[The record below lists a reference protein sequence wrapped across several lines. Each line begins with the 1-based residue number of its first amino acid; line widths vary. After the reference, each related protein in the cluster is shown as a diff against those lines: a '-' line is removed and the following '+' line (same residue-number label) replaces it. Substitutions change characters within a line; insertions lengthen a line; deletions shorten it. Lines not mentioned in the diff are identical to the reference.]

1 MAKRN
6 WDRIKGQKP
15 QDTVKYRDVYE
26 DQQLE
31 RGDLD
36 KRQTMTSRT
45 ILSVAV
51 GLIVMLLVWIVISAI
66 QMAMSGKGTLEMNP
80 SPENTWIHVNEHYVN
95 VNDQTDV
102 ISSDMYNAL
111 VQKHKDILS
120 GKQEVVENPGNE
132 PDLQAVRGYESSD
145 WERKNEGYTLTVP
158 VGAIMPDGSRCTT
171 PTELFMSIDDYKA
184 YAAKVSGDYQNRY
197 NAYIEYQRAL
207 EDPANT
213 YSAVVEHYRN
223 RNDFSQYIK
232 VDEYKKEL
240 NEFNA
245 KKEKAKAGSS
255 FADLCSVPFL
265 PIDPSTIYTEYE
277 HGNVDPYVYSP
288 KLYLDEQQR
297 NMFNEFV
304 SQHRVESDAN
314 DIQYKIMDD
323 TVCFNEYP
331 SKDLIAIFDKLNALV
346 GDRAISYKNTLDG
359 TIISYEEYDEMMCKY
374 QEDLATFKKEYK
386 AHREKFHPDDIDG
399 TAKVFD
405 WGPNTLKFGLSFGL
419 AMLIFSVL
427 ESVLYANLRAQNVMS
442 DTTDINQYHND
453 QHIALPEEIQR
464 AYDVF
469 PDVGAHSAVQVS
481 SMISH
486 VALLNKGLKT
496 VNFAERAT
504 KDIKNDNGDIEYYKG
519 EILEDENGHPIVK
532 PVSIIDNE
540 FMEALFDASGAPK
553 NKNIRKYYDATKIP
567 YNPDGSNRDK
577 LGKYATWADLINKD
591 WEFPL
596 YEPQRPAGAYI
607 VDTAPVNTMVL
618 AITRAG
624 KGQTV
629 IEPTI
634 DMWMREKRQNNM
646 VINDPKG
653 ELLVKNYVRG
663 TVRGFQIVQFNLI
676 NAMKTDIYNPLAMAA
691 DAARE
696 GDQTKCAMYVENI
709 AEVFF
714 PLDGGEDPVW
724 PNAANNAFK
733 RAAYG
738 LIDYYLEEEKA
749 MRRMAERTRIDDK
762 VLEQKIDE
770 MWGKVTLYNCYQ
782 LFVQLSSKKMKNPAI
797 EFANQ
802 AKAGKYNDLSDAEY
816 AIELEKV
823 KNKAKLWEDK
833 QDADLLTLYFSATDA
848 LPRNSMRTLVA
859 NANNA
864 LKAMGGADKMMASV
878 YGIAITAMS
887 FFTDPTI
894 STLTSGTLNQNV
906 DLGGLSFPRRFG
918 VRFNSNYI
926 EKYHFVGQQAIWTAY
941 DDPEFRNNLGKDFY
955 HEDMI
960 SREGWARY
968 YFDGK
973 FKNDVGYV
981 KLEIKNPSS
990 GALIRTFY
998 FEFQKNYQTS
1008 LDGRVYAKDPILEKK
1023 IIKNGILTEMRKF
1036 KKKGKGG
1043 EPDKIVFR
1051 KAKTT
1056 FKEKRILD
1064 FKQKGQFTEVK
1075 TNAITSMMVRYAEK
1089 PKMIFLVTPP
1099 HLMKYAKLILILIK
1113 QLVDLNFDKSY
1124 MTKSNQKP
1132 LYKTRFMLDELGN
1145 LQSEGHGIS
1154 GFQTMLS
1161 IGLGQEQQFTLILQ
1175 TLQQLRNVY
1184 GEDVDKIVQGNAQ
1197 PLTSHIATPIGWK
1210 LMKDIQVGDEVLTPN
1225 GTVTTVTGVY
1235 PKGVRPVYD
1244 VELRDGSHAEACNE
1258 HLWNTVRYKTSIKY
1272 SGKRDENGHRL
1283 YVGTGENGRTFTS
1296 VNEVINTDALKEYV
1310 DKNRQIYLPVIQPL
1324 AYSEKDLT
1332 IDPYVLGA
1340 ILGDGHIQ
1348 SNGVVK
1354 FTCADSEIVSEITRR
1369 GYEVVDDLVHGERR
1383 GGIGYRINGL
1393 GSRLKA
1399 LGLSGLRSYEKF
1411 IPEVYLYGSVE
1422 QRIDLLRGLMDTDG
1436 TISTNSE
1443 IEFTSSSETLALN
1456 VQSLVRSLGGRVVI
1470 NIKNNVMYTSPNQLT
1485 PKEAR
1490 PAYRVQN
1497 IRLSGINPFLLSRK
1511 ADRWF
1516 DRDDEFSRVVKVTY
1530 LRDDEVQCI
1539 SVADESHLYITDDY
1553 IPTHNTSNIVFLK
1566 STDDSMLE
1574 TLSKMSGIRH
1584 KAYKESKTITQD
1596 QGSMVKMTKVEGKVS
1611 YTMTLKEE
1619 PVISYNDMAFISE
1632 RNSIVFRA
1640 GDSPIWNRN
1649 ETILPMSWRLF
1660 KNTITH
1666 PGKEYS
1672 LQTIP
1677 TLSTAM
1683 DFDVRKNQPN
1693 FRKMLEKR
1701 MEQAYVA
1708 TEAQKEYQDAY
1719 GYSDYEIEQLDPDV
1733 YSDEI
1738 MDMICTALSPEEV
1751 KAAMSANAD
1760 SLVEK
1765 DDNGEYQEMF
1775 DYMYGNQDK
1784 DSSKFTVEQDIYNEF
1799 AAIEENKEQQ
1809 AAINEV
1815 AVKYGI
1821 KDAGKLRYAGCQISR
1836 DMIVSHTGI
1845 SHSLDEAIIRVYKN
1859 IRGKMDA
1866 DDEYFIARNGHL
1878 YGVDGKLYIKN
1889 LTSKDNLDQLNE
1901 DVQDENS
1908 RVFADGD
1915 LHKEDAKAIGS
1926 YEVRDAFLKFLCTFN
1941 GSWPF
1946 ADGEFDVRMASEI
1959 KGE

>member
-36 KRQTMTSRT
+36 KRQTMTGRT
-45 ILSVAV
+45 ILSAAV

-111 VQKHKDILS
+111 VQEHKDILS

-158 VGAIMPDGSRCTT
+158 VGALMPDGSRCTT
-171 PTELFMSIDDYKA
+171 PTELFMSTDDYKA

-197 NAYIEYQRAL
+197 NAYVEYQRAL

-232 VDEYKKEL
+232 VDEYQKEL
-240 NEFNA
+240 NEFNV

-265 PIDPSTIYTEYE
+265 PVDPSTIYTEYE

-374 QEDLATFKKEYK
+374 QEDLATFKKEYR

-405 WGPNTLKFGLSFGL
+405 WGPSTLKFGLSFGL

-532 PVSIIDNE
+532 PVPIIDNE

-941 DDPEFRNNLGKDFY
+941 DDPEFRNDLGKDFY
-955 HEDMI
+955 HEDMV

-1008 LDGRVYAKDPILEKK
+1008 LDGRVYVKDPILEEK

-1075 TNAITSMMVRYAEK
+1075 TNAITNTMIRYTEK
-1089 PKMIFLVTPP
+1089 PKMVFLVTPP

-1113 QLVDLNFDKSY
+1113 QLVDLNFDKAY
-1124 MTKSNQKP
+1124 MTKSSQKP

-1175 TLQQLRNVY
+1175 TLQQLRDVY
-1184 GEDVDKIVQGNAQ
+1184 GESIDK
-1197 PLTSHIATPIGWK
+1197 
-1210 LMKDIQVGDEVLTPN
+1210 
-1225 GTVTTVTGVY
+1225 
-1235 PKGVRPVYD
+1235 
-1244 VELRDGSHAEACNE
+1244 
-1258 HLWNTVRYKTSIKY
+1258 
-1272 SGKRDENGHRL
+1272 
-1283 YVGTGENGRTFTS
+1283 
-1296 VNEVINTDALKEYV
+1296 
-1310 DKNRQIYLPVIQPL
+1310 VIQ
-1324 AYSEKDLT
+1324 
-1332 IDPYVLGA
+1332 G
-1340 ILGDGHIQ
+1340 
-1348 SNGVVK
+1348 
-1354 FTCADSEIVSEITRR
+1354 
-1369 GYEVVDDLVHGERR
+1369 
-1383 GGIGYRINGL
+1383 
-1393 GSRLKA
+1393 
-1399 LGLSGLRSYEKF
+1399 
-1411 IPEVYLYGSVE
+1411 
-1422 QRIDLLRGLMDTDG
+1422 
-1436 TISTNSE
+1436 
-1443 IEFTSSSETLALN
+1443 
-1456 VQSLVRSLGGRVVI
+1456 
-1470 NIKNNVMYTSPNQLT
+1470 
-1485 PKEAR
+1485 
-1490 PAYRVQN
+1490 
-1497 IRLSGINPFLLSRK
+1497 
-1511 ADRWF
+1511 
-1516 DRDDEFSRVVKVTY
+1516 
-1530 LRDDEVQCI
+1530 
-1539 SVADESHLYITDDY
+1539 
-1553 IPTHNTSNIVFLK
+1553 NTSNIVFLK

-1596 QGSMVKMTKVEGKVS
+1596 QGSIVKMTKTEGKVS
-1611 YTMTLKEE
+1611 YTMTVKEE

-1701 MEQAYVA
+1701 MEQAYAA

-1751 KAAMSANAD
+1751 KAAISVNAD
-1760 SLVEK
+1760 GLTEK

-1784 DSSKFTVEQDIYNEF
+1784 DSSKFTVEQDIYDEF
-1799 AAIEENKEQQ
+1799 ATIEENKEQQ
-1809 AAINEV
+1809 DAINEI
-1815 AVKYGI
+1815 AAKYGI
-1821 KDAGKLRYAGCQISR
+1821 EDANKLRYAGGQISR
-1836 DMIVSHTGI
+1836 DMIVSLTGI
-1845 SHSLDEAIIRVYKN
+1845 SHSLDEIIIRVYKN
-1859 IRGKMDA
+1859 IRGKMDS

-1878 YGVDGKLYIKN
+1878 YSVDGKLYIKN
-1889 LTSKDNLDQLNE
+1889 LTSQDNLDQLNE
-1901 DVQDENS
+1901 DIHDENS
-1908 RVFADGD
+1908 RVFADGN
-1915 LHKEDAKAIGS
+1915 LHKEDTQTIGS
-1926 YEVRDAFLKFLCTFN
+1926 YEVKDAFLKFLCTFN
-1941 GSWPF
+1941 GPWPF
-1946 ADGEFDVRMASEI
+1946 ADGEFDARMASEI